1 MESGHLLRRA
11 AAFVVLACALALVPA
26 PAQASSSLRLSTT
39 ADGFAVELVGD
50 DGRVALSTVRG
61 TGGLPVRPPG
71 VDAPLPSES
80 LGASGAFPALGWVLG
95 ARAGLTFPVSFFS
108 GNRLLGAEA
117 GAVVAVTGARET
129 APGVFALSTTAG
141 LDATARVTG
150 THLRVDPP
158 PGLPVVSTLFTLAS
172 PRGEGL
178 YGLGA
183 RKDAFDQR
191 GRLRNVWVEQQNLS
205 DERLDGVGNAIEPDY
220 TFPNGA
226 QAAYYVV
233 PALLG
238 ARGWAAW
245 VDGTA
250 LQRLDLAASRDD
262 AVRWGVASPVLDLTL
277 AGGGIEEASRAYTA
291 REGHA
296 PAPPR
301 WVYEPQVDV
310 LNEGEG
316 EAAPNGARFDG
327 GARVK
332 RDLDEIVEQ
341 TAKHDLPIGVLGV
354 EGWHKVLDEE
364 GPQARG
370 YFKGL
375 RAKGFHLS
383 AYWNPFTATQGK
395 GYAAAR
401 DADLFVKGADGQP
414 YTLITNRNNPANLID
429 FTRPGAREFWKTQLD
444 RHADLGFE
452 GFMEDFG
459 ELIVEGM
466 SQHDGAPP
474 ALAHNAYPVHYHRA
488 GRWAIDE
495 QRRERDGFEP
505 WFYVRSG
512 HTGVAGATGGVFP
525 GDESTDWSPASGIGS
540 VVPAMLNL
548 ALTGSNTFTTDVGGY
563 LDLLAPRTT
572 PELLTRW
579 SQLAAFTPISRI
591 HNSTGK
597 TSLFPWEAGGVH
609 LDAYR
614 RYGRAKRRL
623 IDLVDRWSRRAAR
636 EGVVGP
642 VRPLVLSDPRLASVD
657 DAWTLGRDVLVA
669 PILTPGRTART
680 VPLPAGSRWQ
690 QVRVDRLG
698 RWEDVGEPVT
708 GGRVVRAAAPIEDI
722 PIFLRA
728 VDVRLVRRCVG
739 AGRLRVELR
748 GPDTAS
754 VLSAQLRR
762 GARRL
767 TAKLAGRRVTFSRRT
782 LARTRGVLRARVVLE
797 DGRVVRLKRGVPS
810 CRPRR

>member
-1 MESGHLLRRA
+1 MKLVVAVALGLLT
-11 AAFVVLACALALVPA
+11 LLSA
-26 PAQASSSLRLSTT
+26 PASAAELRLRTV
-39 ADGFAVELVGD
+39 GPFAFELVGD
-50 DGRVALSTVRG
+50 DGRVEVTSVAG
-61 TGGLPVRPPG
+61 GGGLPVRPPG
-71 VDAPLPSES
+71 ADGPQPLEP
-80 LGASGAFPALGWVLG
+80 LGPAGAFPALGWVLG
-95 ARAGLTFPVSFFS
+95 ARGGLVYPVGFFS

-117 GAVVAVTGARET
+117 GGVVAVTGARALGDGAYELAT
-129 APGVFALSTTAG
+129 TLGVP
-141 LDATARVTG
+141 ARAQVTG
-150 THLRVDPP
+150 THLRVEPP
-158 PGLPVVSTLFTLAS
+158 VGVPVVSTLFTLAS
-172 PRGEGL
+172 PPGEGL

-205 DERLDGVGNAIEPDY
+205 DARLDALGNVVQPEY

-262 AVRWGVASPVLDLTL
+262 AVRWGVASPTLDLTL
-277 AGGGIEEASRAYTA
+277 AGGGIESASRAYTA
-291 REGHA
+291 REGRA

-332 RDLDEIVEQ
+332 RDLDEIVAQAERFG
-341 TAKHDLPIGVLGV
+341 LPIGVLGV

-364 GPQARG
+364 GPQARA
-370 YFKGL
+370 YFRSL
-375 RAKGFHLS
+375 RAKGLHLS
-383 AYWNPFTATQGK
+383 AYWNPFTAAAGK
-395 GYAAAR
+395 GYASAAER
-401 DADLFVKGADGQP
+401 DLFVKDAATGQP

-429 FTRPGAREFWKTQLD
+429 FTKPGARQWWKEQLD

-459 ELIVEGM
+459 ELIVDGM
-466 SQHDGAPP
+466 AQADGAP
-474 ALAHNAYPVHYHRA
+474 ASLAHNAYPVHYHRA
-488 GRWAIDE
+488 GRWAIDR
-495 QRRERDGFEP
+495 QRRERGRTFAP

-512 HTGVAGATGGVFP
+512 HTGVAGASSGVFP

-548 ALTGSNTFTTDVGGY
+548 ALTGSGAFTTDVGGY

-579 SQLAAFTPISRI
+579 SQLAALTPISRI
-591 HNSTGK
+591 HNSTSKG
-597 TSLFPWEAGGVH
+597 SLFPWEAGGEH

-614 RYGRAKRRL
+614 RYARLKVRL
-623 IDLVDRWSRRAAR
+623 IGLVDRWSRRAAAD
-636 EGVVGP
+636 GAVGP
-642 VRPLVLSDPRLASVD
+642 VRPLVLADPELAHVD
-657 DAWTLGRDVLVA
+657 DAWTLGRDLLVA
-669 PILTPGRTART
+669 PILRPGVTSRR
-680 VPLPAGSRWQ
+680 VPLPAGARWQ
-690 QVRVDRLG
+690 QVRVDADG
-698 RWEDVGEPVT
+698 GWVPVGDIQD
-708 GGRVVRAAAPIEDI
+708 GGRTVTAAAPPADI
-722 PIFLRA
+722 PLFLRQL
-728 VDVRLVRRCVG
+728 DVRLVRRCVG
-739 AGRLRVELR
+739 AGRLRVALR
-748 GPDTAS
+748 GADTAS
-754 VLSAQLRR
+754 VLRAELRR
-762 GARRL
+762 GRVVLSRSLQRR
-767 TAKLAGRRVTFSRRT
+767 SRT
-782 LARTRGVLRARVVLE
+782 LPRPPTRVRARLRARVVLE
-797 DGRVVRLKRGVPS
+797 DGRVLRLTRDTPS
-810 CRPRR
+810 CRRG

>member
-1 MESGHLLRRA
+1 MGLPPRARRI
-11 AAFVVLACALALVPA
+11 LGALVVVCAGMASPA
-26 PAQASSSLRLSTT
+26 ASAETVRLSTT
-39 ADGFAVELVGD
+39 PDGFAIELVGD
-50 DGRVALSTVRG
+50 DGTVGLSTVRG

-71 VDAPLPSES
+71 VDGPLPLEP
-80 LGASGAFPALGWVLG
+80 LGATGAFPALGWVLG

-129 APGVFALSTTAG
+129 APGVFALDTTAG
-141 LDATARVTG
+141 VGATARVTG

-172 PRGEGL
+172 PRGEAL

-191 GRLRNVWVEQQNLS
+191 GKLRNVWVEQQNLS
-205 DERLDGVGNAIEPDY
+205 DQRLDALGNVVEPDY

-250 LQRLDLAASRDD
+250 LQRLDLAASRAD
-262 AVRWGVASPVLDLTL
+262 AVRWGVASPVLDVTF
-277 AGGGIEEASRAYTA
+277 AGGGIEAASRAYTA
-291 REGHA
+291 REGRA

-327 GARVK
+327 GPRVK
-332 RDLDEIVEQ
+332 SDLDEIVEQ
-341 TAKHDLPIGVLGV
+341 TARHDLPIGVLGV

-364 GPQARG
+364 GPQARA
-370 YFKGL
+370 YFQGL
-375 RAKGFHLS
+375 RAKGFRLS

-401 DADLFVKGADGQP
+401 DADLFVKDAGGRP

-429 FTRPGAREFWKTQLD
+429 FTRPGAREYWKSQLD

-466 SQHDGAPP
+466 TQADGAPP
-474 ALAHNAYPVHYHRA
+474 QLAHNAYPVHYHRA
-488 GRWAIDE
+488 GRWAIDA
-495 QRRERDGFEP
+495 QRRERGASFEP

-512 HTGVAGATGGVFP
+512 HTGVAAATGGVFP

-548 ALTGSNTFTTDVGGY
+548 ALTGSATFTTDVGGY

-579 SQLAAFTPISRI
+579 SQLAAFTPVSRI

-636 EGVVGP
+636 DGTVGP
-642 VRPLVLSDPRLASVD
+642 VRPLVLGDPRLASVD
-657 DAWTLGRDVLVA
+657 DAWTLGTDVLVA
-669 PILTPGRTART
+669 PILQPGATSRD

-690 QVRVDRLG
+690 QVRVDALG
-698 RWEDVGEPVT
+698 RWVPVGDPLA
-708 GGRVVRAAAPIEDI
+708 GGRTVRASAPLRDI
-722 PIFLRA
+722 PLFLRA

-739 AGRLRVELR
+739 SGRLRVQLR

-754 VLSAQLRR
+754 VLSATLLR

-767 TAKLAGRRVTFSRRT
+767 SRRVATRPVTLSRAT
-782 LARTRGVLRARVVLE
+782 LRSTRGVLRARVVLE
-797 DGRVVRLKRGVPS
+797 DRRVLRLQRRVPS
-810 CRPRR
+810 CRPR